1 MFPKEVESVLQA
13 LEGAGYRAYAVG
25 GCVRDLLR
33 GVEPDDYDIT
43 TSARPEEVMALF
55 KGHCIPTGLQH
66 GTVTVR
72 QNHRSFEVTTF
83 RADGVYTDNRHP
95 SEVFFSQSLEEDLR
109 RRDFTI
115 NAMAMDLRG
124 EVTDLYGGRED
135 LQRGIIRCVGDADT
149 RFTEDA
155 LRIMRALRFASRL
168 GFTIEAD
175 TARSI
180 RKNRALLQNIA
191 VERILVEMN
200 KLLTGAGAGQILL
213 DYPEVL
219 QVFLPE
225 IAPCVGFEQHSKYHC
240 YTVWEHIVHAVE
252 SVAAEPILRWTMLLH
267 DIAKPPCF
275 FTDEQGEGH
284 FYGHPQR
291 SAEMA
296 AEITRRLKFDKRSA
310 QRIVLLVE
318 WHDREI
324 APTHK
329 SVRRVLNA
337 IGEEALR
344 QLLQVKRADNMAQH
358 EKFRYRLK
366 EIDAVEAVMDELL
379 AQECC
384 FSLKQLAVN
393 GRDLMALGLQGSEIG
408 AALDAL
414 LQKVMDGELPNEK
427 DALVQ
432 YVKEKKKP

>member
-1 MFPKEVESVLQA
+1 MFPKEVEAVLRA
-13 LEGAGYRAYAVG
+13 LEAAGHRAYAVG

-33 GVEPDDYDIT
+33 GETPDDYDIT

-55 KGHCIPTGLQH
+55 AGRCIPTGLQH

-72 QNHRSFEVTTF
+72 ENHCSFEVTTF

-95 SEVFFSQSLEEDLR
+95 SEVFFSQTLEEDLQ
-109 RRDFTI
+109 RRDFTV

-135 LQRGIIRCVGDADT
+135 LQNGILRCVGDADT
-149 RFTEDA
+149 RFGEDA
-155 LRIMRALRFASRL
+155 LRMMRALRFAAVL
-168 GFTIEAD
+168 GFTIAEE

-180 RKNRALLQNIA
+180 RKNRELLRNIA

-200 KLLTGAGAGQILL
+200 KLLTGRDALRILL

-219 QVFLPE
+219 QVFIPE
-225 IAPCVGFEQHSKYHC
+225 VAPCVGFDQHSKYHC
-240 YTVWEHIVHAVE
+240 YTVWEHIVRGVQA
-252 SVAAEPILRWTMLLH
+252 VAAEPVLRWTMLLH
-267 DIAKPPCF
+267 DIAKPACF

-296 AEITRRLKFDKRSA
+296 EEITRRLRFDKRSA

-318 WHDREI
+318 WHDRPIE
-324 APTHK
+324 PTHK
-329 SVRRVLNA
+329 AVRRVLNA
-337 IGEEALR
+337 MGEEALR
-344 QLLQVKRADNMAQH
+344 QLLQVKRADNLAQH
-358 EKFRYRLK
+358 EKYRSRLAV
-366 EIDAVEAVMDELL
+366 IDAVEAVMEELL
-379 AQECC
+379 AQESC

-393 GRDLMALGLQGSEIG
+393 GRDLMELGFSGSEIG

-414 LQKVMDGELPNEK
+414 LQKVMDGELPNERT
-427 DALVQ
+427 ALLEAL
-432 YVKEKKKP
+432 KEKK

>member
-1 MFPKEVESVLQA
+1 MFPKEVEAVLRA
-13 LEGAGYRAYAVG
+13 LEAAGHRAYAVG

-33 GVEPDDYDIT
+33 GETPDDYDIT
-43 TSARPEEVMALF
+43 TAARPEEVMALF
-55 KGHCIPTGLQH
+55 AGRCIPTGLQH

-72 QNHRSFEVTTF
+72 ENHCSFEVTTF

-95 SEVFFSQSLEEDLR
+95 SEVFFSQTLEEDLQ

-135 LQRGIIRCVGDADT
+135 LQNGILRCVGDADK

-155 LRIMRALRFASRL
+155 LRMMRALRFAAVL
-168 GFTIEAD
+168 GFTIAEE

-180 RKNRALLQNIA
+180 RKNRELLRNIA

-200 KLLTGAGAGQILL
+200 KLLTGRDALRILL
-213 DYPEVL
+213 AFPEVL
-219 QVFLPE
+219 QVFIPE
-225 IAPCVGFEQHSKYHC
+225 VAPCVGFDQHSKYHC
-240 YTVWEHIVHAVE
+240 YTVWEHIGRSVQA
-252 SVAAEPILRWTMLLH
+252 VAAEPVLRWTMLLH
-267 DIAKPPCF
+267 DIAKPACF

-296 AEITRRLKFDKRSA
+296 EEITRRLRFDKRSA

-318 WHDREI
+318 WHDRPIE
-324 APTHK
+324 PTHK
-329 SVRRVLNA
+329 AVRRVLNA
-337 IGEEALR
+337 MGEEALR
-344 QLLQVKRADNMAQH
+344 QLLQVKRADNLAQH
-358 EKFRYRLK
+358 EKYRSRLAV
-366 EIDAVEAVMDELL
+366 IDAVEAVMEELL
-379 AQECC
+379 AQESC

-393 GRDLMALGLQGSEIG
+393 GRDLMELGFSGSEIG

-414 LQKVMDGELPNEK
+414 LQKVMDGELPNERT
-427 DALVQ
+427 ALLEAL
-432 YVKEKKKP
+432 KEKK

>member
-1 MFPKEVESVLQA
+1 MFPKEVEAVLRA
-13 LEGAGYRAYAVG
+13 LEAAGHRAYAVG

-33 GVEPDDYDIT
+33 GETPDDYDIT

-55 KGHCIPTGLQH
+55 AGRCIPTGLQH

-72 QNHRSFEVTTF
+72 ENHCSFEVTTF

-95 SEVFFSQSLEEDLR
+95 SEVFFSQTLEEDLQ
-109 RRDFTI
+109 RRDFTV

-135 LQRGIIRCVGDADT
+135 LQNGILRCVGDADT
-149 RFTEDA
+149 RFGEDA
-155 LRIMRALRFASRL
+155 LRMMRALRFAAVL
-168 GFTIEAD
+168 GFTIAEE

-180 RKNRALLQNIA
+180 RKNRELLRNIA

-200 KLLTGAGAGQILL
+200 KLLTGRDALRILL

-219 QVFLPE
+219 QVFIPE
-225 IAPCVGFEQHSKYHC
+225 VAPCVGFDQHSKYHC
-240 YTVWEHIVHAVE
+240 YTVWEHIVRSVQAVE
-252 SVAAEPILRWTMLLH
+252 AEPVLRWTMLLH
-267 DIAKPPCF
+267 DIAKPACF

-296 AEITRRLKFDKRSA
+296 EEITRRLRFDKRSA

-318 WHDREI
+318 WHDRPIE
-324 APTHK
+324 PTHK
-329 SVRRVLNA
+329 AVRRVLNA
-337 IGEEALR
+337 MGEEALR
-344 QLLQVKRADNMAQH
+344 QLLQVKRADNLAQH
-358 EKFRYRLK
+358 EKYRSRLAV
-366 EIDAVEAVMDELL
+366 IDAVEAVMEELL
-379 AQECC
+379 AQESC

-393 GRDLMALGLQGSEIG
+393 GRDLMELGFSGSEIG

-414 LQKVMDGELPNEK
+414 LQKVMDGELPNERT
-427 DALVQ
+427 ALLEAL
-432 YVKEKKKP
+432 KEKK

>member
-1 MFPKEVESVLQA
+1 MFPKEVEAVLRA
-13 LEGAGYRAYAVG
+13 LEAAGHRAYAVG

-33 GVEPDDYDIT
+33 GEEPDDYDIT

-55 KGHCIPTGLQH
+55 AGRCIPTGLQH

-72 QNHRSFEVTTF
+72 ENHCSFEVTTF

-95 SEVFFSQSLEEDLR
+95 SEVFFSQTLEEDLQ

-135 LQRGIIRCVGDADT
+135 LQNGILRCVGDADT
-149 RFTEDA
+149 RFGEDA
-155 LRIMRALRFASRL
+155 LRMMRALRFAAVL
-168 GFTIEAD
+168 GFTIAEE

-180 RKNRALLQNIA
+180 RKNRDLLRNIA

-200 KLLTGAGAGQILL
+200 MLLTGRDALRILL

-219 QVFLPE
+219 QVFIPE
-225 IAPCVGFEQHSKYHC
+225 VAPCVGFDQHSKYHC
-240 YTVWEHIVHAVE
+240 YTVWEHIARSVQA
-252 SVAAEPILRWTMLLH
+252 VAAEPILRWTMLLH
-267 DIAKPPCF
+267 DIAKPACF

-296 AEITRRLKFDKRSA
+296 EEITRRLRFDKRSA

-318 WHDREI
+318 WHDRPIE
-324 APTHK
+324 PTHK
-329 SVRRVLNA
+329 AVRRVLNA
-337 IGEEALR
+337 MGEEALR
-344 QLLQVKRADNMAQH
+344 QLLQVKRADNLAQH
-358 EKFRYRLK
+358 EKYRSRLAD
-366 EIDAVEAVMDELL
+366 IDAVEAVMEELL
-379 AQECC
+379 AQESC

-393 GRDLMALGLQGSEIG
+393 GRDLMELGFSGSEIG

-427 DALVQ
+427 ETLLAAL
-432 YVKEKKKP
+432 KEKK

>member
-1 MFPKEVESVLQA
+1 MFPKEVEAVLRT
-13 LEGAGYRAYAVG
+13 LEAAGHRAYAVG

-33 GVEPDDYDIT
+33 GEMPDDYDIT

-55 KGHCIPTGLQH
+55 EGHCIPTGLQH

-72 QNHRSFEVTTF
+72 ENHCSFEVTTF

-95 SEVFFSQSLEEDLR
+95 SEVFFSQTLEEDLQ

-135 LQRGIIRCVGDADT
+135 LQNGILRCVGDADT
-149 RFTEDA
+149 RFGEDA
-155 LRIMRALRFASRL
+155 LRMMRALRFAAVL
-168 GFTIEAD
+168 GFTIAEE

-180 RKNRALLQNIA
+180 RKNRELLRNIA

-200 KLLTGAGAGQILL
+200 KLLTGSGALQVLL

-219 QVFLPE
+219 QVFIPE
-225 IAPCVGFEQHSKYHC
+225 VAPCVDFDQHSKYHC
-240 YTVWEHIVHAVE
+240 YTVWEHIVRSVQAVE
-252 SVAAEPILRWTMLLH
+252 AEPVLRWTMLLH
-267 DIAKPPCF
+267 DIAKPACF

-296 AEITRRLKFDKRSA
+296 EEITRRLRFDKRSA

-318 WHDREI
+318 WHDRPIE
-324 APTHK
+324 PTHK
-329 SVRRVLNA
+329 AVRRVLNA
-337 IGEEALR
+337 MGEEALR
-344 QLLQVKRADNMAQH
+344 QLLQVKRADNLAQH
-358 EKFRYRLK
+358 QKYRSRLAD
-366 EIDAVEAVMDELL
+366 IDAVEAVMEELL
-379 AQECC
+379 AQESC

-393 GRDLMALGLQGSEIG
+393 GRDLMELGFSGSEIG

-414 LQKVMDGELPNEK
+414 LQQVMDGELPNEK
-427 DALVQ
+427 EALLEAL
-432 YVKEKKKP
+432 KEKK

>member
-1 MFPKEVESVLQA
+1 MFPKEVEAVLRT
-13 LEGAGYRAYAVG
+13 LEAAGHRAYAVG

-33 GVEPDDYDIT
+33 GEEPDDYDIT

-55 KGHCIPTGLQH
+55 AGRCIPTGLQH

-72 QNHRSFEVTTF
+72 ENHCSFEVTTF

-95 SEVFFSQSLEEDLR
+95 SEVFFSQTLEEDLQ
-109 RRDFTI
+109 RRDFTV

-135 LQRGIIRCVGDADT
+135 LQNGILRCVGDADT
-149 RFTEDA
+149 RFGEDA
-155 LRIMRALRFASRL
+155 LRMMRALRFAAVL
-168 GFTIEAD
+168 GFTIAEE

-180 RKNRALLQNIA
+180 RKNRELLRNIA

-200 KLLTGAGAGQILL
+200 KLLTGRDALRILL

-219 QVFLPE
+219 QVFIPE
-225 IAPCVGFEQHSKYHC
+225 VAPCVGFDQHSKYHC
-240 YTVWEHIVHAVE
+240 YTVWEHIVRSVQAVE
-252 SVAAEPILRWTMLLH
+252 AEPVLRWTMLLH
-267 DIAKPPCF
+267 DIAKPACF

-296 AEITRRLKFDKRSA
+296 EEITRRLRFDKRSA

-318 WHDREI
+318 WHDRPIE
-324 APTHK
+324 PTHK
-329 SVRRVLNA
+329 AVRRVLNA
-337 IGEEALR
+337 MGEEALR
-344 QLLQVKRADNMAQH
+344 QLLQVKRADNLAQH
-358 EKFRYRLK
+358 EKYRSRLAV
-366 EIDAVEAVMDELL
+366 IDAVEAVMEELL
-379 AQECC
+379 AQESC

-393 GRDLMALGLQGSEIG
+393 GRDLVELGFSGSEIG
-408 AALDAL
+408 AALDGL

-427 DALVQ
+427 EALLAWL
-432 YVKEKKKP
+432 KEKK

>member
-1 MFPKEVESVLQA
+1 MFPKEVEAVLRA
-13 LEGAGYRAYAVG
+13 LEAAGHRAYAVG

-33 GVEPDDYDIT
+33 GETPDDYDIT

-55 KGHCIPTGLQH
+55 AGHCIPTGLQH

-72 QNHRSFEVTTF
+72 ENHCSFEVTTF

-95 SEVFFSQSLEEDLR
+95 SEVFFSQTLEEDLQ

-135 LQRGIIRCVGDADT
+135 LQNGILRCVGDADT
-149 RFTEDA
+149 RFGEDA
-155 LRIMRALRFASRL
+155 LRMMRALRFAAVL
-168 GFTIEAD
+168 GFTIAEE

-180 RKNRALLQNIA
+180 RKNRELLRNIA

-200 KLLTGAGAGQILL
+200 KLLTGRDALRILL

-219 QVFLPE
+219 QVFIPE
-225 IAPCVGFEQHSKYHC
+225 VAPCVGFDQHSKYHC
-240 YTVWEHIVHAVE
+240 YTVWEHIVRSVQAVE
-252 SVAAEPILRWTMLLH
+252 AEPVLRWTMLLH
-267 DIAKPPCF
+267 DIAKPACF

-296 AEITRRLKFDKRSA
+296 EEITRRLRFDKRSA

-318 WHDREI
+318 WHDRPIE
-324 APTHK
+324 PTHK
-329 SVRRVLNA
+329 AVRRVLNA
-337 IGEEALR
+337 MGEEALR
-344 QLLQVKRADNMAQH
+344 QLLQVKRADNLAQH
-358 EKFRYRLK
+358 EKYRSRLAV
-366 EIDAVEAVMDELL
+366 IDAVEAVMEELL
-379 AQECC
+379 AQESC

-393 GRDLMALGLQGSEIG
+393 GRDLMELGFSGSEIG

-414 LQKVMDGELPNEK
+414 LQKVMDGELPNERT
-427 DALVQ
+427 ALLEAL
-432 YVKEKKKP
+432 KEKK

>member
-1 MFPKEVESVLQA
+1 MFPKEVEAVLRA
-13 LEGAGYRAYAVG
+13 LEAAGHRAYAVG

-33 GVEPDDYDIT
+33 GETPDDYDIT

-55 KGHCIPTGLQH
+55 AGRCIPTGLQH

-72 QNHRSFEVTTF
+72 ENHCSFEVTTF

-95 SEVFFSQSLEEDLR
+95 SEVFFSQTLEEDLQ

-135 LQRGIIRCVGDADT
+135 LKNGILRCVGDADT
-149 RFTEDA
+149 RFGEDA
-155 LRIMRALRFASRL
+155 LRMMRALRFAAVL
-168 GFTIEAD
+168 GFTIAEE

-180 RKNRALLQNIA
+180 RKNRELLRNIA

-200 KLLTGAGAGQILL
+200 KLLTGRDALRILL

-225 IAPCVGFEQHSKYHC
+225 VAPCVGFDQHSKYHC
-240 YTVWEHIVHAVE
+240 YTVWEHIVRSVQAVE
-252 SVAAEPILRWTMLLH
+252 AEPVLRWTMLLH
-267 DIAKPPCF
+267 DIAKPACF

-296 AEITRRLKFDKRSA
+296 EEITRRLRFDKRSA

-318 WHDREI
+318 WHDRPIE
-324 APTHK
+324 PTHK
-329 SVRRVLNA
+329 AVRRVLNA
-337 IGEEALR
+337 MGEEALR
-344 QLLQVKRADNMAQH
+344 QLLQVKRADNLAQH
-358 EKFRYRLK
+358 EKYRSRLAV
-366 EIDAVEAVMDELL
+366 IDAVEAVMEELL
-379 AQECC
+379 AQESC

-393 GRDLMALGLQGSEIG
+393 GRDLMELGFSGSEIG

-414 LQKVMDGELPNEK
+414 LQQVMDGELPNERT
-427 DALVQ
+427 ALLAAL
-432 YVKEKKKP
+432 KEKK

>member
-1 MFPKEVESVLQA
+1 MFPKEVEAVLRA
-13 LEGAGYRAYAVG
+13 LEAAGHRAYAVG

-33 GVEPDDYDIT
+33 GEMPDDYDIT

-55 KGHCIPTGLQH
+55 AGHCIPTGLQH

-72 QNHRSFEVTTF
+72 ENHCSFEVTTF

-95 SEVFFSQSLEEDLR
+95 SEVFFSQTLEEDLQ

-124 EVTDLYGGRED
+124 EVADLYGGRED
-135 LQRGIIRCVGDADT
+135 LQNGILRCVGDADT
-149 RFTEDA
+149 RFGEDA
-155 LRIMRALRFASRL
+155 LRMMRALRFAAVL
-168 GFTIEAD
+168 GFTIAEE

-180 RKNRALLQNIA
+180 RKNRDLLRNIA

-200 KLLTGAGAGQILL
+200 KLLTGRDALRILL
-213 DYPEVL
+213 AFPEVL
-219 QVFLPE
+219 QVFIPE
-225 IAPCVGFEQHSKYHC
+225 VAPCVGFDQHSQYHC
-240 YTVWEHIVHAVE
+240 YTVWEHIARSVQA
-252 SVAAEPILRWTMLLH
+252 VAAEPILRWTMLLH
-267 DIAKPPCF
+267 DIAKPACF

-296 AEITRRLKFDKRSA
+296 EEITRRLRFDKRSA

-318 WHDREI
+318 WHDRPIE
-324 APTHK
+324 PTHK
-329 SVRRVLNA
+329 AVRRVLNA
-337 IGEEALR
+337 MGEEALR
-344 QLLQVKRADNMAQH
+344 QLLQVKRADNLAQH
-358 EKFRYRLK
+358 EKYRSRLAV
-366 EIDAVEAVMDELL
+366 IDAVEAVMEELL
-379 AQECC
+379 AQESC

-393 GRDLMALGLQGSEIG
+393 GRDLVELGFRGSEIG
-408 AALDAL
+408 AALDGL

-427 DALVQ
+427 EALLAWL
-432 YVKEKKKP
+432 KEKK

>member
-25 GCVRDLLR
+25 GCVRDLLC

-55 KGHCIPTGLQH
+55 AGHCIPTGLQH

-95 SEVFFSQSLEEDLR
+95 SEVFFSQSLEEDLQ

-149 RFTEDA
+149 RFAEDA

-168 GFTIEAD
+168 GFTIEEN

-180 RKNRALLQNIA
+180 RKNRNLLQNIA

-200 KLLTGAGAGQILL
+200 KLLTGAGVGQILL
-213 DYPEVL
+213 DYPDVL
-219 QVFLPE
+219 QVFFPE
-225 IAPCVGFEQHSKYHC
+225 IAPCVGFEQHSRYHC

-267 DIAKPPCF
+267 DIAKPLCF

-310 QRIVLLVE
+310 RRIILLVE
-318 WHDREI
+318 WHDRPI
-324 APTHK
+324 APTHRG
-329 SVRRVLNA
+329 VRRVLNA

-358 EKFRYRLK
+358 ENYRYRYLA
-366 EIDAVEAVMDELL
+366 EIGQITAVMEELL
-379 AQECC
+379 AQEVC

-408 AALDAL
+408 AALDEL

-427 DALVQ
+427 EALLAALQ
-432 YVKEKKKP
+432 R